1 MDVIGAGGPL
11 GSRQL
16 LTAQSQAAQ
25 TQAAQATK
33 VDRSGQQPA
42 RTRTSVQSVQ
52 ETASAAPPQSG
63 AETGAS
69 RTVQRA
75 GRSVSAADIQNR
87 ENPLP
92 RGSLVNILV

>member
-16 LTAQSQAAQ
+16 LTTQAQASQA
-25 TQAAQATK
+25 TQ
-33 VDRSGQQPA
+33 VDRPGRQSAQN
-42 RTRTSVQSVQ
+42 RNSVRSVQ
-52 ETASAAPPQSG
+52 ETGS
-63 AETGAS
+63 TGAAQAAREPNATATERRAS
-69 RTVQRA
+69 RA
-75 GRSVSAADIQNR
+75 VSAADIQNR